1 MTDAKD
7 NLSIA
12 FMINSILSSIPLP
25 EDKQKE
31 IKSHLFSNLAQ
42 NLGDDWDFLQV
53 TSKRMAIVVFTL
65 NSVLLPHG
73 ITPSKVA
80 DAVFKY
86 SQEADLQN
94 MTNEALEYLKPFASF
109 SDDNFASLKANL
121 GELGTVI
128 KEKAQIIGSEVA
140 SKGKDL
146 FGKLK
151 DKIDKQKQS
160 SEKKKK

>member
-53 TSKRMAIVVFTL
+53 TSQRMAIVVFTL

-80 DAVFKY
+80 DAVVERTFVV
-86 SQEADLQN
+86 
-94 MTNEALEYLKPFASF
+94 T
-109 SDDNFASLKANL
+109 
-121 GELGTVI
+121 
-128 KEKAQIIGSEVA
+128 
-140 SKGKDL
+140 
-146 FGKLK
+146 
-151 DKIDKQKQS
+151 
-160 SEKKKK
+160 